1 MQQALSIYIHI
12 VEDDL
17 NIIRAKLISAFEI
30 DNELKIKIIQKLE
43 QKYNKK
49 IVLNTYIDKSLIFGF
64 KIVIGNDIIE
74 HNAKGWFRKNF
85 IIN

>member
-30 DNELKIKIIQKLE
+30 DNELKIKIIQ
-43 QKYNKK
+43 
-49 IVLNTYIDKSLIFGF
+49 SLF
-64 KIVIGNDIIE
+64 
-74 HNAKGWFRKNF
+74 
-85 IIN
+85 